1 MIPDKEYI
9 IDSHSL
15 IRKYI
20 HHTPL
25 LESQSINKSIGARIL
40 FKAENFQRAG
50 AFKYRGACN
59 AVLRLSE
66 ESKSLGVAT
75 HSSGNHAQALAKAAK
90 MQGIKA
96 HIVMPETA
104 KQIKIKGVQASAAN
118 IYFCEPTLEGRENK
132 LKEVIQRTSAIEIH
146 PYNNYD
152 IIAGQA
158 SCAKE
163 IFESSENFD
172 LLLCPVGGGG
182 LLSGSLLSRKYFSP
196 DTKLIAVEP
205 EAANDAYRSFH
216 FGIYH
221 PSINP
226 NTIADG
232 LLTSLGEKNWDI
244 IQNELDDIVC
254 VSDESI
260 ILAMRLIWERLKII
274 VEASSA
280 VVLAAFLENKIDTIK
295 YKNIAAI
302 LSGGNVDI
310 RSYFSS
316 LQEKNK

>member
-1 MIPDKEYI
+1 MIPKKEYI
-9 IDSHSL
+9 TESHLL
-15 IRKYI
+15 IKDYI

-25 LESQSINKSIGARIL
+25 LQSQSINKLCGANIY

-50 AFKYRGACN
+50 AFKYRGATN
-59 AVLRLSE
+59 AILRLSE
-66 ESKSLGVAT
+66 ESKFLGVAT
-75 HSSGNHAQALAKAAK
+75 HSSGNHAQAIAKAAK

-96 HIVMPETA
+96 HIVMPDTA
-104 KQIKIKGVQASAAN
+104 KQIKIKGVKANAAN

-132 LKEVIQRTSAIEIH
+132 LAEVIERTSAIEIH

-158 SCAKE
+158 TCAKE
-163 IFESSENFD
+163 IFESSNNFD

-196 DTKLIAVEP
+196 KTKLIAVEP
-205 EAANDAYRSFH
+205 EAANDAFLSFH
-216 FGIYH
+216 SGIYH

-226 NTIADG
+226 TTIADG
-232 LLTSLGEKNWDI
+232 LLTSLGDKNWEI
-244 IQNELDDIVC
+244 IQKELDDIVC
-254 VSDESI
+254 VSDNSI

-280 VVLAAFLENKIDTIK
+280 VVLAAFLEHKIDTTK
-295 YKNIAAI
+295 HQNIAAI

-316 LQEKNK
+316 LQKNQD